1 MRDKNYLHR
10 FLKINGVSPDSPD
23 EAICDMLKNAGWTE
37 EETKVALE
45 VIRST
50 DTETVPATRPDNLS
64 HQSSPELSS
73 LLGVTVVVDP
83 RGFVEREELS
93 PRKRLLKRIFEGITI
108 FVFAAGV
115 VALGWGIFTAFQDEL
130 LRLYAG

>member
-23 EAICDMLKNAGWTE
+23 EAICDMLKSAGWTDE
-37 EETKVALE
+37 EAKIALE
-45 VIRST
+45 VIR
-50 DTETVPATRPDNLS
+50 DTENESAPITRPDNLA

-83 RGFVEREELS
+83 RGFVERETIS
-93 PRKRLLKRIFEGITI
+93 PRKRLAKRIFEGITI

-115 VALGWGIFTAFQDEL
+115 IALGWGIFTAFQDEL
-130 LRLYAG
+130 LRLYAE